1 MSEVVHLQE
10 PGLIKSTDSL
20 PLPQTRQGVV
30 DLVRRVLGKPYV
42 EKITIESGQPVEVIW
57 TRTISDS
64 LEIDDPDESTD
75 SVLARVELDRFTSS
89 VGPKETISD
98 AMIKMSLPGR
108 HATHL
113 FVDDVDRFRDWI
125 GLPQM
130 VELPEF
136 GSTGFKNFMGL
147 RLVEATSLPTNSV
160 VLMGSGFL
168 EARMNEITHALL
180 IET

>member
-1 MSEVVHLQE
+1 MSDAALGDS
-10 PGLIKSTDSL
+10 GLIRSTDQL
-20 PLPQTRQGVV
+20 ELPQTRQGVV
-30 DLVRRVLGKPYV
+30 DLVRRVLGKPFV
-42 EKITIESGQPVEVIW
+42 ERITIESGQPVEVVW
-57 TRTISDS
+57 TRPMSDS
-64 LEIDDPDESTD
+64 LEIDEPEESPD
-75 SVLARVELDRFTSS
+75 SVLSRVDLDRYTSS
-89 VGPKETISD
+89 VGPKATIAD

-113 FVDDVDRFRDWI
+113 FVDDIDRFKDWF

-136 GSTGFKNFMGL
+136 GGTGFPNIMGL
-147 RLVEATSLPTNSV
+147 RLVEEPSLPPNSV
-160 VLMGSGFL
+160 VLLGSGFL